1 MLETNIILRFPTGAS
16 AVSDPKSLLDRVGQL
31 LFPKDATGLKEMD
44 LSKVLDW
51 GLSSEYYAL
60 EAQLHLK
67 KELVSSAKKAEAK
80 AGEVKC
86 NSQTHIEKLQQQVV
100 ELISSDVVRLRAQEE
115 KINAPLEKV
124 KKIAE
129 DAVVKT
135 KAELIKEIKEDRIDH

>member
-1 MLETNIILRFPTGAS
+1 MSRCLRQISFFA
-16 AVSDPKSLLDRVGQL
+16 SLLELRPYPTPKERSNALKIDQL
-31 LFPKDATGLKEMD
+31 
-44 LSKVLDW
+44 
-51 GLSSEYYAL
+51 
-60 EAQLHLK
+60 
-67 KELVSSAKKAEAK
+67 KAEAK